1 MKNRHYQYRIEFQSR
16 GAGHAHGVLWL
27 DLSELDTDFPGIKE
41 IFKNIRT
48 NAPFDVDQSSI
59 LCRFI
64 DTFISCSLE
73 NTVSDI
79 VKEVQIHHHTKTCR
93 KYGSKCRFNF
103 PKFPSEETIIA
114 QPLCEDDFPTQLD
127 MHKYQRELES
137 VLTKVR
143 HVLENMD
150 HYFSHDK
157 LFKENLLQKITL
169 DDVLIHAGIG
179 HNLKTA
185 RHRYYE
191 ALKVTRKGKVIIL
204 KRSVQEMWVNNYNV
218 EWIRAWNGNIDIQLC
233 LDFFAICTYITD
245 YYTKDESGTISH
257 LLKTAKECHGKS
269 QKDKMKALAQVF
281 SSHRHVGESEAYY
294 KICPELHLSHSSVKT
309 VYADTNFPSKRALFL
324 RKDQSKDTNENES
337 SEDDE

>member
-1 MKNRHYQYRIEFQSR
+1 MVFQKTGHTNDIEKDEMEAFVDGQPLQSFIKEKYPHNRDLHELVKDNVFTITKVFDKRVRNFINEIIRGKNNPMKNRHYQYRIEFQSR

-48 NAPFDVDQSSI
+48 NAPFDIDQSSI

-114 QPLCEDDFPTQLD
+114 QPLCEDDFPTHLD
-127 MHKYQRELES
+127 MEKYQRELES

-157 LFKENLLQKITL
+157 LFFRYQKT
-169 DDVLIHAGIG
+169 
-179 HNLKTA
+179 K
-185 RHRYYE
+185 
-191 ALKVTRKGKVIIL
+191 
-204 KRSVQEMWVNNYNV
+204 KRRQ
-218 EWIRAWNGNIDIQLC
+218 
-233 LDFFAICTYITD
+233 FFA
-245 YYTKDESGTISH
+245 
-257 LLKTAKECHGKS
+257 
-269 QKDKMKALAQVF
+269 
-281 SSHRHVGESEAYY
+281 
-294 KICPELHLSHSSVKT
+294 
-309 VYADTNFPSKRALFL
+309 
-324 RKDQSKDTNENES
+324 
-337 SEDDE
+337 